1 MTSTKNPSQSG
12 APWDGE
18 NAQTLARNIT
28 LDVFAN
34 DESASVQVRLTL
46 PRPSESTV

>member
-1 MTSTKNPSQSG
+1 MNDNHKHLFQTG

-34 DESASVQVRLTL
+34 DESASVQVRLMP
-46 PRPSESTV
+46 PRPSK